1 MSDPAFNTDST
12 LPEANDKEFEHFIE
26 LIKNK

>member
-1 MSDPAFNTDST
+1 MSEPVHQTDSS
-12 LPEANDKEFEHFIE
+12 LPEANEKEFEHFIE